1 MAETSDNNPI
11 ATMENMPPEMLDEIL
26 DKLEPIEK
34 LICKRVCRKF
44 YRSVNRLDPGFF
56 KIHVFTRGIWFNGLQ
71 MIRYRNRGNNCV
83 VKYAGKEKI
92 IENSN
97 YMDVMISDL
106 FTVLT
111 NQNLHLAELRLLCA
125 DPVFA
130 KIHELVVRNEL
141 TNLRTEHLIITTDF
155 MYPAL
160 TTIFNALNYNN
171 LQLNYIAEHILEP
184 NLQQLERSL
193 REIIDLVP
201 AGVNF
206 NLGIPWLDTLPIG
219 SFLKFKRIELRITS
233 HSNLSGRN
241 IGNIIQTLL
250 TSNVLEYCFL
260 SAKYDIDDVIEFLT
274 DEAHLQENEDV
285 FVVEIPDKNER
296 YTVELFENEFEI
308 TRSGN

>member
-1 MAETSDNNPI
+1 MVETSEDKPI

-26 DKLEPIEK
+26 GKLEPID
-34 LICKRVCRKF
+34 
-44 YRSVNRLDPGFF
+44 N
-56 KIHVFTRGIWFNGLQ
+56 
-71 MIRYRNRGNNCV
+71 
-83 VKYAGKEKI
+83 
-92 IENSN
+92 
-97 YMDVMISDL
+97 
-106 FTVLT
+106 VLT
-111 NQNLHLAELRLLCA
+111 NQNLQLAELRLLCA

-171 LQLNYIAEHILEP
+171 LQLNYIAEHILDP
-184 NLQQLERSL
+184 NLQLLERRF
-193 REIIDLVP
+193 REIFEQVP
-201 AGVNF
+201 AG
-206 NLGIPWLDTLPIG
+206 
-219 SFLKFKRIELRITS
+219 
-233 HSNLSGRN
+233 
-241 IGNIIQTLL
+241 TLL

-296 YTVELFENEFEI
+296 YTVELFENEIEI